1 MKNNQA
7 LLLLGGGG
15 LLLWLFMRPTSKGR
29 TMSCAPGFVW
39 SDDWGTCVK
48 GPRTPGSG
56 IVTDMKPTQTSGKD
70 LKTLKQLGEWAYSAY
85 EKVKSAK
92 SLSGKGSSKKLSTG
106 KVKSPSSYMTGKHQ
120 TCKDG
125 YEWND
130 DFKACW
136 QK

>member
-15 LLLWLFMRPTSKGR
+15 LLLWWLTRPSSKAQ
-29 TMSCAPGFVW
+29 TMSCAPGYTW
-39 SDDWGTCVK
+39 SKEWGTCVL
-48 GPRTPGSG
+48 GSGAPSGG
-56 IVTDMKPTQTSGKD
+56 IVTDMKPTSTSGKD
-70 LKTLKQLGEWAYSAY
+70 LKTLKQLGEWSYMAY
-85 EKVKSAK
+85 EKVKDAK
-92 SLSGKGSSKKLSTG
+92 SLSGKGKSKKLSAG
-106 KVKSPSSYMTGKHQ
+106 KVKSPSSYMTGKHV
-120 TCKDG
+120 TCADG